1 MRVMKY
7 LRGHIPSVVL
17 IVLLLVAQSFCELSL
32 PAYTSRIVD
41 TGIQGGGIESATP
54 LALTDKTMDGVRL
67 FLSDEDAQ
75 TVSAAYTY
83 DNGVWTLNDTA
94 QQPELESV
102 FIRPLV
108 MYARLSEQ
116 GANTVLALRKQMQG
130 GLISH
135 EQILARSEAALDGMG
150 VLTDGVL
157 RSAAVQFLKT
167 EYAVAGLNVDHIR
180 TSYLLRTGGRMLL
193 LTLGMIAAAVL
204 CSYVGAKMSAAIGRD
219 LRARVFQK
227 VLSFSSAEMDK
238 FSTASLITRSTNDVT
253 QIQAVCV
260 MLVRIVL
267 YAPII
272 GLGGVVMVART
283 KTGLGWVIALAVAAM
298 LLLVGVLMKVA
309 MPQFRAM
316 QQRVDDVNLVSR
328 EVLTGL
334 PVIRAFHREQ
344 HEQVR
349 FDTASAA
356 LMNTQLFVNRTMAFM
371 GPVMTLIMYGVTVM
385 IEWFGAKSINAGHMQ
400 IGDMIAFSTYASLII
415 MAFMMITIVAV
426 MLPRAEVS
434 AARVDEILRTR
445 PSVRAPRSAE
455 SAPTDATVTFEHVSF
470 RYPGAEDD
478 VLHDVSF
485 TARPGQVTAI
495 VGSTGCGKSTLL
507 NLIPRFYDATGGT
520 VSIGGVDV
528 RRMQPAE
535 LRAMLGYVP
544 QKGVLFTGDIL
555 SNLEFAGDVSEADA
569 IRAAA
574 TAQAEDFIWSRPQHF
589 LTPVAQGGSNVS
601 GGQRQRLSI
610 ARAIA
615 KHPQVYLF
623 DDSFSALD
631 YQTDAALRQALAKQ
645 THDAT
650 VLIVAQRLSTIL
662 HADQILV
669 LDGGRIVGCGTH
681 SDLLRS
687 CETYREI
694 ALSQL
699 SAAELGQEG

>member
-130 GLISH
+130 GLISR
-135 EQILARSEAALDGMG
+135 EQILARGEAALSGMG
-150 VLTDGVL
+150 VLTDSVL
-157 RSAAVQFLKT
+157 RTAAMQFLKT
-167 EYAVAGLNVDHIR
+167 EYAVAGLNVNHMR

-219 LRARVFQK
+219 LRARVFRK

-298 LLLVGVLMKVA
+298 LLLVGLLMKVA

-334 PVIRAFHREQ
+334 PVIRAFHREE

-400 IGDMIAFSTYASLII
+400 IGDMIAFSSYASMII

-434 AARVDEILRTR
+434 AARVDEILHTR

-455 SAPTDATVTFEHVSF
+455 PAPTDATVTFEHVSF

-631 YQTDAALRQALAKQ
+631 YQTDAALRQALARQ

>member
-135 EQILARSEAALDGMG
+135 EQILARGEAALDGMG

-219 LRARVFQK
+219 LRARVFRK

-400 IGDMIAFSTYASLII
+400 IGDMIAFSTYASMII

-455 SAPTDATVTFEHVSF
+455 PAPTDATVTFEHVSF